1 MFCSNLISANIFTV
15 HTKVKIL
22 PHLSPFSMFSW
33 GTKLPAVSLLSVK
46 YVFIIEA
53 STASW
58 LLIAILI
65 LQFWNKLDCWMA
77 AVACWCSEEHLNI
90 NQVLLSLDLSFFQI
104 HVLSIKISWCLWS
117 YPSKI
122 LTVFLSDWKYTRP
135 YIRSGKTVFNLMPL
149 TPCWEWAIYYIVC
162 GWGNIELYYHVKS
175 NEYHPDFQDWT
186 MEKYY
191 LAKYPAMKIL
201 NGSGWFQK

>member
-1 MFCSNLISANIFTV
+1 MYCSNLISAKIFTV

-65 LQFWNKLDCWMA
+65 LQFWNDLDCWMA

-90 NQVLLSLDLSFFQI
+90 NKVLLSLDLSFFSNTCT
-104 HVLSIKISWCLWS
+104 VELSEQNPYCFS
-117 YPSKI
+117 
-122 LTVFLSDWKYTRP
+122 VWKYTRP
-135 YIRSGKTVFNLMPL
+135 YIRSGKTVFNLKPL
-149 TPCWEWAIYYIVC
+149 TPCWKARVGHLLHCMWMGKYWVILSLEIKWISPRFPRLNNGKVLLGQIFSYENLKWIRV
-162 GWGNIELYYHVKS
+162 ISKIM
-175 NEYHPDFQDWT
+175 HPF
-186 MEKYY
+186 
-191 LAKYPAMKIL
+191 L
-201 NGSGWFQK
+201 

>member
-1 MFCSNLISANIFTV
+1 MYCSNLISAKIFTV

-65 LQFWNKLDCWMA
+65 LQFWNDLDCWMA

-90 NQVLLSLDLSFFQI
+90 NKVLLSLDLSFFFQI

-122 LTVFLSDWKYTRP
+122 LTVFQSENIQGPILGQ
-135 YIRSGKTVFNLMPL
+135 GKQ
-149 TPCWEWAIYYIVC
+149 CSI
-162 GWGNIELYYHVKS
+162 
-175 NEYHPDFQDWT
+175 
-186 MEKYY
+186 
-191 LAKYPAMKIL
+191 
-201 NGSGWFQK
+201 

>member
-1 MFCSNLISANIFTV
+1 MYCSDLISAKIFTV

-22 PHLSPFSMFSW
+22 PHLSPFSMFNW
-33 GTKLPAVSLLSVK
+33 GTKVPAVSLLSVK

-65 LQFWNKLDCWMA
+65 LHFWNDLDCWMA

-90 NQVLLSLDLSFFQI
+90 NQVLLSLDLSFFFQI
-104 HVLSIKISWCLWS
+104 HVLLIKISWCLWS

-122 LTVFLSDWKYTRP
+122 LTVFPSDWKYTRP
-135 YIRSGKTVFNLMPL
+135 YIRSGKTVFNLKPL
-149 TPCWEWAIYYIVC
+149 TPCWKARVGHLLLLYVDGEIWSYIIT
-162 GWGNIELYYHVKS
+162 WNQMNITQISKIEQWKS
-175 NEYHPDFQDWT
+175 IIRPNIQLW
-186 MEKYY
+186 K
-191 LAKYPAMKIL
+191 
-201 NGSGWFQK
+201 S

>member
-1 MFCSNLISANIFTV
+1 MLWKNVGGGFVLNTSVLLILIIVQLPRFWVSLSMYCSNLISAKIFTV

-46 YVFIIEA
+46 YVFITEA

-65 LQFWNKLDCWMA
+65 LQFWNDLDCWMA

-90 NQVLLSLDLSFFQI
+90 NKVLLSLDLSFFQI

-117 YPSKI
+117 YLSKI
-122 LTVFLSDWKYTRP
+122 LTVFQSENIQGPILGQ
-135 YIRSGKTVFNLMPL
+135 GKQ
-149 TPCWEWAIYYIVC
+149 CSI
-162 GWGNIELYYHVKS
+162 
-175 NEYHPDFQDWT
+175 
-186 MEKYY
+186 
-191 LAKYPAMKIL
+191 
-201 NGSGWFQK
+201 